1 MALRFSLPAVYPY
14 RAFAEA
20 GGLLSYGIDVL
31 AMYRGAA
38 SYIARILEGENPQNL
53 PVQFG
58 TKFELVVNM
67 RTAGLQKVRIPLD
80 LLVRADDVFI

>member
-1 MALRFSLPAVYPY
+1 MALRLSLPAVYPY

-67 RTAGLQKVRIPLD
+67 RTAALQR
-80 LLVRADDVFI
+80 